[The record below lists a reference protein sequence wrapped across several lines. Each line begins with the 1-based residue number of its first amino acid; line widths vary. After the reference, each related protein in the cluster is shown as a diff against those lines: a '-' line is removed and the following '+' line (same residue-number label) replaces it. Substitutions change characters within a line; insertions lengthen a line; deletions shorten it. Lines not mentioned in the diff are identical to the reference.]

1 MVCRSLGNKVA
12 CTIEC
17 AARQGCNVHRIGVIM
32 TSGLCFAGMAGLA
45 AVYTHAWRG
54 GNAQA
59 SLHAWSDALSKANGP
74 NAHVSVVPAGAS

>member
-1 MVCRSLGNKVA
+1 MVCRALWRRSSVL
-12 CTIEC
+12 
-17 AARQGCNVHRIGVIM
+17 QGRVVECNVVHSVVNSM